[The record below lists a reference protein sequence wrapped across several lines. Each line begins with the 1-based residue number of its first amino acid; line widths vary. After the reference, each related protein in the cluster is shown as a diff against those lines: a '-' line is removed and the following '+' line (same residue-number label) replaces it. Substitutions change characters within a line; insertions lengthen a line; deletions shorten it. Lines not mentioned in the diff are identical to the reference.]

1 MDISTADLRSFI
13 AVVDQGSF
21 SEAAF
26 AMNISQPALTRRIQ
40 KLEEQLGVH
49 LLDRNTRQVSL
60 SVVGRDFITRARYL
74 IDELDSSLL
83 SVREIAESTSGQVT
97 VACIPT
103 AAFFFLPEVIRAFA
117 NDFPRIRVRI
127 IDEGANLV
135 LRSVLQG
142 EADLG
147 INLIGNEEPDIEFEP
162 LLREPFVLACLP
174 DHPLAEKRQVRWE
187 DLRPYRLIT
196 AARTSGNRLLIDQ
209 RLAGMV
215 DRPRSVYEVQ
225 HLTTSLGM
233 VQSGLGVAALP
244 SMALPRGRS
253 SPLTSRPLIDPV
265 IERTVGIIRR
275 RGTTLSPAA
284 AEFYN
289 ILKAKW
295 RSIAD

>member
-13 AVVDQGSF
+13 TVVDMGSF

-26 AMNISQPALTRRIQ
+26 ALNISQPALTRRIQ

-60 SVVGRDFITRARYL
+60 SVVGRDFIPRARYL
-74 IDELDSSLL
+74 IEELDSSLL
-83 SVREIAESTSGQVT
+83 SVREIAERISGQVT
-97 VACIPT
+97 IACIPT
-103 AAFFFLPEVIRAFA
+103 AAFFFLPEVIREFA
-117 NDFPRIRVRI
+117 SEFPRIRVRI

-147 INLIGNEEPDIEFEP
+147 INLIGHEEPEIEFEP

-187 DLRPYRLIT
+187 ELRPYRLIT

-209 RLAGMV
+209 KLAGLAE
-215 DRPRSVYEVQ
+215 RPRSVYEVQ

-244 SMALPRGRS
+244 SMALPRARS

-265 IERTVGIIRR
+265 IERTVGITRR
-275 RGTTLSPAA
+275 RNGTLSPAA
-284 AEFYN
+284 AEFHR
-289 ILKAKW
+289 ILKSRW
-295 RSIAD
+295 RTVSD